1 MTVEGQTTRGRRPR
15 RSGFGAHRTKGCV
28 LEDHLSGLLSGDVAR
43 IAGVEAAQAAAK
55 RLADMGFV
63 RGAVVEMVRP
73 GKPCLVRI
81 GGTYVG
87 LGLENQNSLRVEP
100 V

>member
-1 MTVEGQTTRGRRPR
+1 MLSGSEISGAVAVGRRQ
-15 RSGFGAHRTKGCV
+15 
-28 LEDHLSGLLSGDVAR
+28 LSRLVAGDVAR
-43 IAGVEAAQAAAK
+43 IAGVAASQTASK

-73 GKPCLVRI
+73 GRPCLVRV

-87 LGLENQNSLRVEP
+87 LGVENQHSISVEP

>member
-1 MTVEGQTTRGRRPR
+1 M
-15 RSGFGAHRTKGCV
+15 RSKSNT
-28 LEDHLSGLLSGDVAR
+28 LSAAVVGDQHISDLIAGDVAR
-43 IAGVEAAQAAAK
+43 VAGVGATQTASK

-73 GKPCLVRI
+73 GRPCLVRV

-87 LGLENQNSLRVEP
+87 LGIENQRSLLIERV
-100 V
+100 

>member
-1 MTVEGQTTRGRRPR
+1 MLSGSDIRGTVAVGRLR
-15 RSGFGAHRTKGCV
+15 
-28 LEDHLSGLLSGDVAR
+28 LSGLIAGDVAR
-43 IAGVEAAQAAAK
+43 ITGMGASQTASK

-73 GKPCLVRI
+73 GRPCLVRV

-87 LGLENQNSLRVEP
+87 LGVENQHSISVET

>member
-1 MTVEGQTTRGRRPR
+1 MVTHPSLMEL
-15 RSGFGAHRTKGCV
+15 AA
-28 LEDHLSGLLSGDVAR
+28 GDVAR
-43 IAGVEAAQAAAK
+43 ITGVEAVQTAAK

-63 RGAVVEMVRP
+63 RGAVVEMVRT
-73 GKPCLVRI
+73 GRPCLVRV

-87 LGLENQNSLRVEP
+87 LGVENQQSISIEP

>member
-1 MTVEGQTTRGRRPR
+1 MP
-15 RSGFGAHRTKGCV
+15 SLADLF
-28 LEDHLSGLLSGDVAR
+28 SGDVAR
-43 IAGVEAAQAAAK
+43 VARVEESQSTSK
-55 RLADMGFV
+55 RLADIGFV

-73 GKPCLVRI
+73 GRPCLVRV

-87 LGLENQNSLRVEP
+87 LGIENQQSVGIEP

>member
-1 MTVEGQTTRGRRPR
+1 MNTAVVSE
-15 RSGFGAHRTKGCV
+15 
-28 LEDHLSGLLSGDVAR
+28 EHLSDLVAGDVAR
-43 IAGVEAAQAAAK
+43 VASVGADQAASK

-73 GKPCLVRI
+73 GKPCLVRV

-87 LGLENQNSLRVEP
+87 LGIENQRSIRIEP